1 MDAKISKIGINSFL
15 SHRFRYAH
23 LEAPEFGYAAQTS
36 VAGIPGIGLAPEV
49 IAHLVTVV
57 RTYGKADLAAL
68 NDKYLRMMAEYDNF
82 RKRSGKEREGVYADA
97 YGEALAAILPVM
109 DNLER
114 ALAFSEGE
122 TLTQGVKMTLRQFE
136 DALKRLGVESFGKR
150 GDAFDPK
157 IHNAIMQTED
167 EELGENQIAEVLQ
180 KGYSKGDKIIRHA
193 MVKVAK

>member
-1 MDAKISKIGINSFL
+1 MDEKTVNEENK
-15 SHRFRYAH
+15 
-23 LEAPEFGYAAQTS
+23 EAPETS
-36 VAGIPGIGLAPEV
+36 SGEKTTKVEKKEV
-49 IAHLVTVV
+49 ERLSEELEKA
-57 RTYGKADLAAL
+57 KADLAAL

-193 MVKVAK
+193 MVEVAK